1 MILFFFLLMWR
12 MVGLNPMAFNV
23 KNGWNES
30 YGLNSNQLQ
39 SQGKTA
45 ILKGIF
51 IVISLMCIYKRII

>member
-1 MILFFFLLMWR
+1 MWR